1 MEVQLHTFL
10 FADISGYSTL
20 TELEGDEAAAEA
32 AISFAA
38 EVSRLAAEHQTDVV
52 RRIGDAVM
60 VHGLNA
66 AETLEL
72 GLRLQTVSWHLGLP
86 PVHTGIHTG
95 PALEREGDWWG
106 ATVNVTARV
115 AAAAEAGQL
124 LVTEP
129 AKLAA
134 GELNDANFTALGALQ
149 LKNISAPVPVYSLA
163 RREAHVYLLYS
174 RKGSALVARA
184 ETGLALAKTGLGG
197 ERGLYDLP
205 YVLRGREGLGA
216 DAAY

>member
-20 TELEGDEAAAEA
+20 TELEGEE
-32 AISFAA
+32 
-38 EVSRLAAEHQTDVV
+38 
-52 RRIGDAVM
+52 
-60 VHGLNA
+60 
-66 AETLEL
+66 
-72 GLRLQTVSWHLGLP
+72 
-86 PVHTGIHTG
+86 
-95 PALEREGDWWG
+95 
-106 ATVNVTARV
+106 
-115 AAAAEAGQL
+115 AAAEAGQL

-174 RKGSALVARA
+174 RKGSALVSRA

-197 ERGLYDLP
+197 ERGLYDL
-205 YVLRGREGLGA
+205 
-216 DAAY
+216 

>member
-10 FADISGYSTL
+10 FADISGYSAL
-20 TELEGDEAAAEA
+20 TELEGDEAAAEV

-38 EVSRLAAEHQTDVV
+38 EVSRLAAEHQAEVV

-60 VHGLNA
+60 VHGLNT
-66 AETLEL
+66 AETLAL
-72 GLRLQTVSWHLGLP
+72 GLRLQALSRRLGLP

-95 PALEREGDWWG
+95 PAFEREGDWWG
-106 ATVNVTARV
+106 ATVNVAARV

-134 GELNDANFTALGALQ
+134 GELNDASVTALGALR
-149 LKNISAPVPVYSLA
+149 LKNISAPVPVYSVQRHEARVYALA
-163 RREAHVYLLYS
+163 SRES
-174 RKGSALVARA
+174 SALVALT
-184 ETGLALAKTGLGG
+184 ESGLAEAGLGG
-197 ERGLYDLP
+197 
-205 YVLRGREGLGA
+205 
-216 DAAY
+216 